1 MRHLRHDL
9 ALSLLLIL
17 GLFFFSHG
25 ISIAEESLDNIIEVS
40 EAENENESDPQIDN
54 VLKGFDDDEPADVE
68 MDHGGESLSA
78 ASLDG
83 HVKLGATWNFAHDSP
98 EKGKTD
104 WYGLSR
110 FRPEARIDLETKVTP
125 DWRILIGTKL
135 FYDFAYTLKGRDEF
149 TDEVLD
155 AYEDEAELA
164 EAFVQGRLSRYF
176 DVKAG
181 RQIVVWGRSDNIR
194 ITDVLNPLD
203 LREPGLTDIE
213 DLRLPV
219 TMTRLD
225 GYWAAWNLST
235 IALHEIRF
243 GKSPAFG
250 HDFFPGQARLPE
262 ENKPGC
268 GGSDTEWALALSG
281 TFSGKDI
288 SFYWADLFNDVAHVE
303 RDRFGQLTREH
314 ARVTLWG
321 AAGNLALG
329 NWLLKGEAAYW
340 QDLQFFNVTGQRFE
354 RLDGLLGIEYTGW
367 NETTVSVD
375 WAVRHIQSFDRRLT
389 SAPDYAQ
396 EDEFQSAL
404 RITRDYLNETL
415 NVTLLAMV
423 YGSLGQDGAL
433 ERLTLSYDWND
444 AVSTTLGMVLY
455 QSGDS
460 FLLSDIDDNDRIFL
474 EIKYSF

>member
-1 MRHLRHDL
+1 M
-9 ALSLLLIL
+9 
-17 GLFFFSHG
+17 
-25 ISIAEESLDNIIEVS
+25 DNIIEVFEEEKKTDSDS
-40 EAENENESDPQIDN
+40 EIDDALEGFEDEAADTPIDD
-54 VLKGFDDDEPADVE
+54 VLDGFEDDEPSDLE
-68 MDHGGESLSA
+68 TDHSGKPLST

-83 HVKLGATWNFAHDSP
+83 YVKLGTTWNFAHDSP
-98 EKGKTD
+98 ETGEAD
-104 WYGLSR
+104 WRGLSR
-110 FRPEARIDLETKVTP
+110 CRPEARIDLDAKVMP
-125 DWRILIGTKL
+125 RWRLLIGTKL
-135 FYDFAYTLKGRDEF
+135 FYDFVYALKGRDEF
-149 TDEVLD
+149 TEEVLD
-155 AYEDEAELA
+155 AYEDEVELA
-164 EAFVQGRLSRYF
+164 EAFIQGRLNHYL

-219 TMTRLD
+219 AMTRLD
-225 GYWAAWNLST
+225 GYRDEWNLSAF
-235 IALHEIRF
+235 ALHEIRF
-243 GKSPAFG
+243 DKSPAFG
-250 HDFFPGQARLPE
+250 HDFFPAKAPPPE
-262 ENKPGC
+262 ENTPGC
-268 GGSDTEWALALSG
+268 GGSDTEWALALNG
-281 TFSGKDI
+281 IFSGKDI
-288 SFYWADLFNDVAHVE
+288 SIYWADLFNDSAHVE
-303 RDRFGQLTREH
+303 MGRTGQLTREH

-340 QDLQFFNVTGQRFE
+340 QDLQFFNAADRRFN

-375 WAVRHIQSFDRRLT
+375 WAVRHIRDFDRRLA
-389 SAPDYAQ
+389 SAPDHAQ
-396 EDEFQSAL
+396 EDAFQSAL
-404 RITRDYLNETL
+404 RISKDYLNETL

-423 YGSLGQDGAL
+423 YGSLGQDGDL

-444 AVSTTLGMVLY
+444 AVNTTLGVVLY

-460 FLLSDIDDNDRIFL
+460 FLLSDMDDNDRIFL